1 MNRQNQL
8 LSLYSSLLDAL
19 GPSHWWP
26 GESPFEV
33 AVGAILTQNTNWAN
47 VERAIAALR
56 EARAMTPA
64 AMLALAPERLAG
76 LIRPAG
82 TFRVKAGRLAH
93 FLAFLRQEADGEDDL
108 EGATLDFLAG
118 RELSEL
124 RPRLLAVRGVGPE
137 TADCILLYALGLPS
151 FVVDAYTA
159 RIMSRHLFLPEDVSY
174 DELQAFFADAL
185 PPEPALYGEFHA
197 LLVRAGKTWCG
208 KARAKCQT
216 CPLDGLSG

>member
-1 MNRQNQL
+1 MNRQNRL
-8 LSLYSSLLDAL
+8 LSLYSTLLDAL

-56 EARAMTPA
+56 GAGAMTPA
-64 AMLALAPERLAG
+64 AMRELSPEALAG

-82 TFRVKAGRLAH
+82 TFRVKAARLGH
-93 FLAFLRQEADGEDDL
+93 FLDFLAREAGSAADL
-108 EGATLDFLAG
+108 ADASLRFLAG

-124 RPRLLAVRGVGPE
+124 RPRLLAVKGVGPE
-137 TADCILLYALGLPS
+137 TADCILLYALNLPS

-159 RIMSRHLFLPEDVSY
+159 RIMSRHLFLPEDAGY
-174 DELQAFFADAL
+174 DELQAFFADVL
-185 PPEPALYGEFHA
+185 PADPALFGEFHA
-197 LLVRAGKTWCG
+197 LIVRLGKTWCG
-208 KARAKCQT
+208 RTRAKCET
-216 CPLDGLSG
+216 CPLHSLR

>member
-1 MNRQNQL
+1 MNRQNRL
-8 LSLYSSLLDAL
+8 LSLYSTLLDAL

-56 EARAMTPA
+56 RAGAMTPA
-64 AMLALAPERLAG
+64 AMRELSPEALAG

-82 TFRVKAGRLAH
+82 TFRVKAARLGH
-93 FLAFLRQEADGEDDL
+93 FLDFLAREAGGAADL
-108 EGATLDFLAG
+108 ADASLRFLAG

-124 RPRLLAVRGVGPE
+124 RPRLLAVKGVGPE
-137 TADCILLYALGLPS
+137 TADCILLYALNLPS

-159 RIMSRHLFLPEDVSY
+159 RIMSRHLFLPEDASY
-174 DELQAFFADAL
+174 DELQAFFADVL
-185 PPEPALYGEFHA
+185 PADPALFGEFHA
-197 LLVRAGKTWCG
+197 LIVRLGKTWCG
-208 KARAKCQT
+208 RTRAKCET
-216 CPLDGLSG
+216 CPLHSLR